1 MTNSE
6 IKQALYCA
14 KESAEI
20 TLCEECKLY
29 ETCDHSTRKDIA
41 QIWIEALEE
50 NDKLKAEIEQ
60 LKNDLNNE
68 REWIA
73 KFKTDYEQL
82 KSELEQSVRLPCKIG
97 DALFCYCSAFG
108 QILEYVLDYV
118 VIDEKNT
125 IYSISAYSKQI
136 GDCMQECLD
145 ELEIEYSDF
154 GKTVFLSIK
163 EAEQHLKGKV

>member
-20 TLCEECKLY
+20 TLCEECELY

-41 QIWIEALEE
+41 QIWISALEE
-50 NDKLKAEIEQ
+50 NDKLKVEIEQ
-60 LKNDLNNE
+60 LKV
-68 REWIA
+68 
-73 KFKTDYEQL
+73 
-82 KSELEQSVRLPCKIG
+82 ELEQSVRLPCKVG
-97 DALFCYCSAFG
+97 DALFGYCSTFG
-108 QILEYVLDYV
+108 QILEYGLDYV
-118 VIDEKNT
+118 VIDEKKP

-136 GDCMQECLD
+136 GDCMQECID

-154 GKTVFLSIK
+154 GKTVFLSRE
-163 EAEQHLKGKV
+163 EAEQLLKGGAE